1 MNEQGLHDFQKREID
16 DEKLYNLTNKKL
28 RSIHKEE
35 GIQDNILDQ

>member
-1 MNEQGLHDFQKREID
+1 MNDQGLYDFQKREID

-35 GIQDNILDQ
+35 VIQDNILDQ